1 MARAYKVI
9 DADGHILEPIDL
21 WDRYMDPAYREHAPR
36 LIIGDNGKERLLVE
50 GKILGNPKGLGR
62 LGAVGARDGS
72 VPADTM
78 MYKDGRPGGF
88 DPHER
93 IKDLDLDGIDAAFL
107 YPSIGLFSELCR
119 TRSWRQRC
127 AVRTT
132 DGSRI
137 TASRIRIV
145 CSGSPCCRCNRSI
158 WPSRRCASLENSSG

>member
-107 YPSIGLFSELCR
+107 RSEER
-119 TRSWRQRC
+119 RVGKERRDRRS
-127 AVRTT
+127 AVEE
-132 DGSRI
+132 DNQKVGSDE
-137 TASRIRIV
+137 
-145 CSGSPCCRCNRSI
+145 
-158 WPSRRCASLENSSG
+158 L